1 MRLSHKLGKLSKQLE
16 AGKHEKMVKVSKDRR
31 ITGSIFFFGR
41 KGQRWKLEEPVFC
54 GLLFWTLL
62 IFIITSPIVTGDST
76 GTKETI

>member
-1 MRLSHKLGKLSKQLE
+1 MKIVETLMRLSHKLGKLSKQLE

-54 GLLFWTLL
+54 GL
-62 IFIITSPIVTGDST
+62 
-76 GTKETI
+76 

>member
-54 GLLFWTLL
+54 GL
-62 IFIITSPIVTGDST
+62 
-76 GTKETI
+76 